1 MTLHAHKLRELT
13 LDVSRAAG
21 GGRYV
26 SAASGLVRTGG
37 HIYVAADDER
47 ELAVF
52 PATGDAPGRLVRF
65 LPGELPADPEQRK
78 RDKPDVEAL
87 ALLPGGALLAL
98 ESGSR
103 PNRRG
108 GVLWD
113 LDADGTL
120 TGDPRRLDLAAL
132 YAVLEADIPD
142 LNIEGATVAGDR
154 LLLFQRGNGRAGVNA
169 VIGLDLRERCGPSGR
184 DSCRPRSLIDIHRH
198 DLGEVD
204 GVRLCFSDATAV
216 GDAGVLFS
224 AVAEAGEDTYR
235 DGLCAGA
242 AVGMLRPD
250 GNSAGSGRSTRRR
263 RSRASRPTGRAR
275 TGSADGRGPGRSRD
289 ARAAARRAPVAVAM
303 HQRKEAPGGAS
314 FGPCFLRRAL
324 TEST

>member
-1 MTLHAHKLRELT
+1 LTLHAHKLRELT
-13 LDVSRAAG
+13 LDVPRGAS

-52 PATGDAPGRLVRF
+52 PATGDAPGRLMRF
-65 LPGELPADPEQRK
+65 LPGELPADPEERK

-87 ALLPGGALLAL
+87 ALLPAGPESPGGALLAL
-98 ESGSR
+98 ESGSK

-108 GVLWD
+108 GVWWD
-113 LDADGTL
+113 LDADGAL
-120 TGDPRRLDLAAL
+120 AGDPLRLDLAGL
-132 YAVLEADIPD
+132 YTMLEADIPD

-169 VIGLDLRERCGPSGR
+169 VIGLELAAVLRSRHEGQLSPAA
-184 DSCRPRSLIDIHRH
+184 LIDIHRH
-198 DLGEVD
+198 DLGEVN
-204 GVRLCFSDATAV
+204 GVRMCFSDATAT
-216 GDAGVLFS
+216 GDGGVLFS

-242 AVGMLRPD
+242 AIGMLRPD
-250 GNSAGSGRSTRRR
+250 RELDWIRPLEPPVKVEGIEVHRAGSNLELLMV
-263 RSRASRPTGRAR
+263 
-275 TGSADGRGPGRSRD
+275 ADPDDPDSP
-289 ARAAARRAPVAVAM
+289 APLLAARV
-303 HQRKEAPGGAS
+303 S
-314 FGPCFLRRAL
+314 L
-324 TEST
+324 

>member
-1 MTLHAHKLRELT
+1 LTLHAHKLRELT
-13 LDVSRAAG
+13 LDTARAPG
-21 GGRYV
+21 GSPYV

-37 HIYVAADDER
+37 HIYVAADDKR

-52 PATGDAPGRLVRF
+52 PATGDEPGRLVRF

-87 ALLPGGALLAL
+87 ALLPAGAGSPGGALLAL

-108 GVLWD
+108 GVLWA
-113 LDADGTL
+113 LDIEGGL
-120 TGDPRRLDLAAL
+120 TGDPRRLDVAAL
-132 YAVLEADIPD
+132 YEALEADIPD

-169 VIGLDLRERCGPSGR
+169 AIDLDLTAALSSIR
-184 DSCRPRSLIDIHRH
+184 DGAVSPAALIDIRRH
-198 DLGEVD
+198 DLGEAD
-204 GVRLCFSDATAV
+204 GVRLCFSDATAI
-216 GDAGVLFS
+216 GDAVVLFS
-224 AVAEAGEDTYR
+224 AVAESGEDTYR

-250 GNSAGSGRSTRRR
+250 GELDWITPLDPPAKVEGIEVHGTGPDLDLLMVADPDDPGSP
-263 RSRASRPTGRAR
+263 APLL
-275 TGSADGRGPGRSRD
+275 
-289 ARAAARRAPVAVAM
+289 AARL
-303 HQRKEAPGGAS
+303 S
-314 FGPCFLRRAL
+314 L
-324 TEST
+324 

>member
-1 MTLHAHKLRELT
+1 LTLHAHKLRELT

-37 HIYVAADDER
+37 HMYVAADDER

-52 PATGDAPGRLVRF
+52 PATGDGPGRLVRF
-65 LPGELPADPEQRK
+65 LPGELPADPEERK

-98 ESGSR
+98 ESGSK

-113 LDADGTL
+113 LDAGGAL
-120 TGDPRRLDLAAL
+120 TGDPRRLDLAPL

-154 LLLFQRGNGRAGVNA
+154 LLLFQRGNGRAGINA
-169 VIGLDLRERCGPSGR
+169 TIALDLARARIEMR
-184 DSCRPRSLIDIHRH
+184 DGGLSPAVLIDIDRH

-216 GDAGVLFS
+216 GDVGVLFS

-250 GNSAGSGRSTRRR
+250 RKLDWIRPLDPPAKVEGIEVHRAG
-263 RSRASRPTGRAR
+263 TGLDLLMV
-275 TGSADGRGPGRSRD
+275 ADPD
-289 ARAAARRAPVAVAM
+289 DPATAAPLLAARLS
-303 HQRKEAPGGAS
+303 GS
-314 FGPCFLRRAL
+314 
-324 TEST
+324 

>member
-1 MTLHAHKLRELT
+1 MTLHAHKLRELS
-13 LDVSRAAG
+13 LGVSRAAG

-52 PATGDAPGRLVRF
+52 PAAGDAPGRLVRF

-78 RDKPDVEAL
+78 REKPDVEAL
-87 ALLPGGALLAL
+87 ALLPAGPVSPGGVLLAL

-103 PNRRG
+103 PNRCG
-108 GVLWD
+108 GVLWN
-113 LDADGTL
+113 LDTDGAL

-132 YAVLEADIPD
+132 YAVLEAEIPD
-142 LNIEGATVAGDR
+142 LNIEGATVVTDR

-169 VIGLDLRERCGPSGR
+169 VIGLDLSTALSSMGDGAIPSAA
-184 DSCRPRSLIDIHRH
+184 LIDIRRH
-198 DLGEVD
+198 DLGEAG

-216 GDAGVLFS
+216 GEAGVLFT
-224 AVAEAGEDTYR
+224 AVAEGREDTYR
-235 DGLCAGA
+235 DGVCAGA

-250 GNSAGSGRSTRRR
+250 GELGWISPLDPPAKVEGIEAHRAGMDLDLLMVADPDDPSSA
-263 RSRASRPTGRAR
+263 APLL
-275 TGSADGRGPGRSRD
+275 
-289 ARAAARRAPVAVAM
+289 AARL
-303 HQRKEAPGGAS
+303 S
-314 FGPCFLRRAL
+314 L
-324 TEST
+324 

>member
-1 MTLHAHKLRELT
+1 MPREL
-13 LDVSRAAG
+13 RAA
-21 GGRYV
+21 GRYV

-52 PATGDAPGRLVRF
+52 PATGDGPGHLARF

-87 ALLPGGALLAL
+87 ALLPAGPGSPGGALLAL
-98 ESGSR
+98 ESGSK

-113 LDADGTL
+113 LDADGAL
-120 TGDPRRLDLAAL
+120 TGDPRRLDLPAL

-169 VIGLDLRERCGPSGR
+169 VIGLELAGVLPSLREGLLSPAT
-184 DSCRPRSLIDIHRH
+184 LIGIVRH

-224 AVAEAGEDTYR
+224 AVAEGGEDTYR

-242 AVGMLRPD
+242 AVGMLRPGGSLD
-250 GNSAGSGRSTRRR
+250 WISPLDPPAKVEGIEAHRAGTDVDLLMV
-263 RSRASRPTGRAR
+263 ADPDDP
-275 TGSADGRGPGRSRD
+275 GSPAPLL
-289 ARAAARRAPVAVAM
+289 AARLSLQV
-303 HQRKEAPGGAS
+303 
-314 FGPCFLRRAL
+314 
-324 TEST
+324 

>member
-13 LDVSRAAG
+13 LDVPRGAG

-52 PATGDAPGRLVRF
+52 PAAGDAPGRLVRF
-65 LPGELPADPEQRK
+65 LPGDLPADPEERK

-87 ALLPGGALLAL
+87 ALLPPGPAPGRLLAL
-98 ESGSR
+98 ESGSK

-113 LDADGTL
+113 LDADGAL
-120 TGDPRRLDLAAL
+120 AGDPRRLDLAAL

-169 VIGLDLRERCGPSGR
+169 VIGLE
-184 DSCRPRSLIDIHRH
+184 
-198 DLGEVD
+198 LGE
-204 GVRLCFSDATAV
+204 A
-216 GDAGVLFS
+216 
-224 AVAEAGEDTYR
+224 
-235 DGLCAGA
+235 
-242 AVGMLRPD
+242 LR
-250 GNSAGSGRSTRRR
+250 SRHEGRSCRRR
-263 RSRASRPTGRAR
+263 R
-275 TGSADGRGPGRSRD
+275 
-289 ARAAARRAPVAVAM
+289 
-303 HQRKEAPGGAS
+303 
-314 FGPCFLRRAL
+314 
-324 TEST
+324 

>member
-13 LDVSRAAG
+13 LDVSRGAG
-21 GGRYV
+21 GGRYL

-65 LPGELPADPEQRK
+65 LPGELPADPEERK

-87 ALLPGGALLAL
+87 ALLPAGPGSPGGALLAL
-98 ESGSR
+98 ESGSK

-120 TGDPRRLDLAAL
+120 TGDPRRLNLAGL

-169 VIGLDLRERCGPSGR
+169 VIGLELAAVL
-184 DSCRPRSLIDIHRH
+184 RSLRDGLLSPAALIDTHRH
-198 DLGEVD
+198 DLGEAN
-204 GVRLCFSDATAV
+204 GVRMCFSDATAV

-224 AVAEAGEDTYR
+224 AVAESGEDTYR

-242 AVGMLRPD
+242 AIGMLRPD
-250 GNSAGSGRSTRRR
+250 GELDWIRPLDPPAKVEGIEVDRAGSDLSLLMV
-263 RSRASRPTGRAR
+263 
-275 TGSADGRGPGRSRD
+275 ADPDDPDSP
-289 ARAAARRAPVAVAM
+289 APLLAARL
-303 HQRKEAPGGAS
+303 S
-314 FGPCFLRRAL
+314 L
-324 TEST
+324 